1 MRNRL
6 MNYEDTMKLGMRES
20 HVGTRMLRY
29 AVNFAA
35 SERTR
40 DSHAWNMMIT
50 KNVYPEVAKHFGS
63 TPERVERNI
72 RSAVKA
78 AGINATN
85 GELVAQLSAKL
96 LEERG
101 RGSED

>member
-1 MRNRL
+1 MRNGL
-6 MNYEDTMKLGMRES
+6 MNYEDTLNLGMRES

-35 SERTR
+35 NERTK
-40 DSHAWNMMIT
+40 DSYAWNMMIT
-50 KNVYPEVAKHFGS
+50 KNVYPAVAREFGS
-63 TPERVERNI
+63 TPQRVERNI

-85 GELVAQLSAKL
+85 AELVAQLTEKVI
-96 LEERG
+96 EERG